1 MKTTRVT
8 FICRLSLYVTQLYAV
23 YVFWWRPFFANHIWY
38 LLLIIATSYF
48 PICHR
53 ASCWDAQTWHLLYLV
68 ITSISI
74 VKVIML
80 QCCSSAANASLYI
93 WKVCPILPCNKTC
106 LIKCIMTDHWQHQ
119 SYFKSAE
126 AGFFLHCTMM
136 NASGAMCKVEQNSHL
151 WVSNITMVHWKQ
163 IKVYV
168 QCTSIFEN
176 VKKSCGLKDNQ
187 IKVIFSDNLSK
198 YPIKICWIAAFYWMM
213 HGQPCAWEQPTMNL
227 SKPCKSLSDGVH
239 LQVIIFS
246 CIGV

>member
-8 FICRLSLYVTQLYAV
+8 FICRPLLYVTQLYAV

-68 ITSISI
+68 ITSMSI

-106 LIKCIMTDHWQHQ
+106 LIKCIMTDHWQQ
-119 SYFKSAE
+119 ICRSW
-126 AGFFLHCTMM
+126 FFFTLYYDECIR
-136 NASGAMCKVEQNSHL
+136 G
-151 WVSNITMVHWKQ
+151 
-163 IKVYV
+163 YV
-168 QCTSIFEN
+168 QSRTKF
-176 VKKSCGLKDNQ
+176 
-187 IKVIFSDNLSK
+187 
-198 YPIKICWIAAFYWMM
+198 
-213 HGQPCAWEQPTMNL
+213 T
-227 SKPCKSLSDGVH
+227 SLSLKHNHGT
-239 LQVIIFS
+239 LETN
-246 CIGV
+246 

>member
-80 QCCSSAANASLYI
+80 QCCSSAANAS
-93 WKVCPILPCNKTC
+93 
-106 LIKCIMTDHWQHQ
+106 
-119 SYFKSAE
+119 
-126 AGFFLHCTMM
+126 FFLHCTMM